1 MKNARLSRSIIFTSV
16 LLGLFLSCS
25 KDDAADPE
33 IPQLADDLY
42 LNAMYVDGKP
52 YMAIT
57 YDEAKRIESIIE
69 YEDGELSG
77 KQLFEYNEGGE
88 LKTLWLTQADG
99 SFQVAYS
106 YEYEGGKPVKM
117 LVYSELL
124 EDPTY
129 AYTYEYNNSGQV
141 SSEYHFVPSQPEK
154 IQTYVKYEYDSHGN
168 VTVQKNFNVQPD
180 KPDVLY
186 HEEYLVYNDP
196 QKTAAIREKIGK
208 RLTRKMFL
216 YSSSE
221 VTNYDNDGSGDIDFS
236 YSYEVDIEYDPKG
249 WPMQS
254 DITAHQTHPQYNDDA
269 AVVTYDYVKL

>member
-1 MKNARLSRSIIFTSV
+1 MKNPRLSQSIIFTSV

-88 LKTLWLTQADG
+88 LKTLWLTHPDG

-168 VTVQKNFNVQPD
+168 LTVKKNFNVQSD

-186 HEEYLVYNDP
+186 YEEHLGYNDP

-208 RLTRKMFL
+208 RLTGKMFL

-221 VTNYDNDGSGDIDFS
+221 VTNYDNDGSGDIGFS
-236 YSYEVDIEYDPKG
+236 YSYEVDIEYDPQG
-249 WPMQS
+249 WPIQS
-254 DITAHQTHPQYNDDA
+254 DIAAHQTHPQYNDDT